1 MTRIVSKFGIAA
13 ALTLGMIAT
22 AAAQGTGRQTP
33 PTKKVPIT
41 KEAPGEVVPIHDTVT
56 VTTVIHDTVTRYRRD
71 TLTVTGPTVTRF
83 DTVITVQTPGWL
95 NRGNGLYF
103 GLGAGTQYGNGGLAW
118 TTIPGYVFQGNLGY
132 DTKGPLG
139 VRLTAS
145 LARPDEQGWDASL
158 GGRPEV
164 SNITGDLKLRLPFF
178 SGSKF
183 PMFGLYAVGG
193 ADFSIFRDLA
203 QRAVDGSISIS
214 QPGKLDSELGWNL
227 GGGATVELGH
237 SRQLFLE
244 ARMISFHMDNYQR
257 SGQMPI
263 VLGMNWY

>member
-13 ALTLGMIAT
+13 ALTLGMVAT
-22 AAAQGTGRQTP
+22 AAAQGQAK
-33 PTKKVPIT
+33 PTKTVPIT

-56 VTTVIHDTVTRYRRD
+56 VTVHDTTVVTNYRRD

-83 DTVITVQTPGWL
+83 DTVTLVQTPGWM

-118 TTIPGYVFQGNLGY
+118 TTIPGYVIQGNLGY

-139 VRLTAS
+139 FRVTAA
-145 LARPDEQGWDASL
+145 LARPDEQGWDAAL

-164 SNITGDLKLRLPFF
+164 GNFTADLKLRLPFF
-178 SGSKF
+178 SQSKF

-193 ADFSIFRDLA
+193 LDFSAFRDLA
-203 QRAVDGSISIS
+203 QRANDGSISIS
-214 QPGKLDSELGWNL
+214 QPGKMDSEFGWNA

-244 ARMISFHMDNYQR
+244 ARMISFHQDPYTR